1 MLGRGKH
8 KLTLAIKLRRK
19 KFYDINYQS
28 FNKEEFALLLAVR
41 HGQSYIVEVRQMVL
55 ARFVDSTFRQNVI
68 LSIDKRF
75 ISMEKGSLHS

>member
-1 MLGRGKH
+1 M
-8 KLTLAIKLRRK
+8 
-19 KFYDINYQS
+19 NYQS

-55 ARFVDSTFRQNVI
+55 TRFVNSTFRQHVI